1 MGGSVEVES
10 KLGYGSRFIVTLQ
23 LKAKDKKLQNEEFMS
38 PEDVENAYKVE
49 GAFNFTNDFESKFKK
64 IDNIVSL
71 LQQNLR
77 RNQDSISQ
85 NLDQIQ
91 VR

>member
-1 MGGSVEVES
+1 
-10 KLGYGSRFIVTLQ
+10 
-23 LKAKDKKLQNEEFMS
+23 MS

-77 RNQDSISQ
+77 RN
-85 NLDQIQ
+85 
-91 VR
+91 